1 MELCKSGKNR
11 SCKNTTIIQVS
22 VYKTSIDILSYM
34 KLVELNILPSVSFP
48 TISKNKDPQ
57 IDVTFRKNKLGK
69 KYIIWYST

>member
-34 KLVELNILPSVSFP
+34 KFVELDISPCVSFSI
-48 TISKNKDPQ
+48 ISKNKDTE
-57 IDVTFRKNKLGK
+57 IDITFRKNQLGK
-69 KYIIWYST
+69 KYVI

>member
-34 KLVELNILPSVSFP
+34 KFVELDISPCVSFSI
-48 TISKNKDPQ
+48 ISKNKDTE
-57 IDVTFRKNKLGK
+57 IDITFRKNQHGK
-69 KYIIWYST
+69 KYVI

>member
-34 KLVELNILPSVSFP
+34 KFVELDISPCVSFSI
-48 TISKNKDPQ
+48 ISKNKDTE
-57 IDVTFRKNKLGK
+57 IDITFRKNQLGK
-69 KYIIWYST
+69 KYVT